1 MTLLERLNR
10 DDRFAAS
17 NGIQLTQVTEAGAE
31 ACMTV
36 TEKHLNGGGVCQG
49 GALFTL
55 ADLAIAAVMNASGQL
70 TFGVENT
77 ITFVRSAR
85 LGDRLTA
92 TARMVHDHRKLPFC
106 QVVVENQSGELIAS
120 ATALAY
126 RKETPMPF
134 ENLM

>member
-17 NGIQLTQVTEAGAE
+17 NGIRLTRVTETEAE

-36 TEKHLNGGGVCQG
+36 AENHLNGGGVCQG

-92 TARMVHDHRKLPFC
+92 TAHMVHDHRKLPFC
-106 QVVVENQSGELIAS
+106 QVEILNQNQELVATL
-120 ATALAY
+120 TALGY
-126 RKETPMPF
+126 RKEQKMPF
-134 ENLM
+134 AELM